1 MVPFLDWNQDS
12 HSNKTLHVDYFFTLA
27 GVAPSA
33 NIWYIIS
40 KLL

>member
-12 HSNKTLHVDYFFTLA
+12 HSNKTLHVDYFFTYG
-27 GVAPSA
+27 GVAPST
-33 NIWYIIS
+33 NICYIIS